1 MCVADFAGLWY
12 SGNAALLHSGS
23 RGEVEMLEI
32 LISFLVSVA
41 AGIIS
46 YYVCK
51 WLDRRSKGK

>member
-1 MCVADFAGLWY
+1 
-12 SGNAALLHSGS
+12 
-23 RGEVEMLEI
+23 MLEI

>member
-1 MCVADFAGLWY
+1 MLVHIVGIWY
-12 SGNAALLHSGS
+12 NTVAALLQSGN
-23 RGEVEMLEI
+23 REEVDTLEFVI
-32 LISFLVSVA
+32 GFLVSVA